1 MSASFL
7 DLRKIKAISD
17 YQFNPIITDIL
28 FDIENNIKIEYSKNT
43 NRIKY
48 IYENDQLLLSFR
60 PTNGFFTLSLFAA
73 KKIIQ
78 NTNKPFLRV
87 IVMSEISE
95 FIKKG
100 RNVFCKHV
108 IDIDNNLRPLDEL
121 IVVNE
126 EDELLGIGRLM
137 IPVAYVKAFNIGV
150 AIKVRKG
157 IFKSKI

>member
-1 MSASFL
+1 
-7 DLRKIKAISD
+7 
-17 YQFNPIITDIL
+17 
-28 FDIENNIKIEYSKNT
+28 
-43 NRIKY
+43 
-48 IYENDQLLLSFR
+48 
-60 PTNGFFTLSLFAA
+60 
-73 KKIIQ
+73 
-78 NTNKPFLRV
+78 
-87 IVMSEISE
+87 MSEISE

-137 IPVAYVKAFNIGV
+137 IPVAYVKVFNIGV